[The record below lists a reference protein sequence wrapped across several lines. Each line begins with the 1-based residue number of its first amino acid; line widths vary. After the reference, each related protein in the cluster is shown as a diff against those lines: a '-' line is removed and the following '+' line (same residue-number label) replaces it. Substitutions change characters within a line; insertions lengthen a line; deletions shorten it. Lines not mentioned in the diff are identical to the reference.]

1 MRAEE
6 GVEDR
11 RLVPAHEQRGRR
23 VAEEA
28 AHVGAG
34 EGEAAEA
41 DREEHG
47 LEKGREGG
55 GEAVVRW

>member
-28 AHVGAG
+28 AHVGSD
-34 EGEAAEA
+34 EGDAR
-41 DREEHG
+41 DRERQEH
-47 LEKGREGG
+47 R
-55 GEAVVRW
+55 R